1 MMNRPEYLTIWTDD
15 QGVNMNF
22 NRIKLRAIASGV
34 AMGVAAMG
42 AQAADQP
49 TLPTGGS
56 ATTAV
61 FTGGATINNGASF
74 LSEVPASTAADLVAT
89 IKPASG
95 DVGKSGSLVVIASVP
110 GFGFFN
116 LLSGGVWVPW
126 TESDPVQPLTT
137 KVLSASEEITILND
151 VVGSDLGIA
160 GVAIQA
166 YVGYYTDGDLSNLT
180 YSATPASLA
189 ISAAASSTCPANT
202 TATTGT
208 FKGKSVCVL
217 SGRLEADTH
226 LTSNFSYLL
235 DGAVFVGADEV
246 SGSKTKLT
254 IDAGTYVFGQQG
266 LNFLT
271 IARNG
276 QLHANGSA
284 SAPVIFTYEGDDTAT
299 ATTSGQ
305 WGGIIMNGNA
315 PINVTGGTAEG
326 EGSTGIYGGTD
337 AADSSGVLTYV
348 QVKYAGQNI
357 TETNELNGIAFQGT
371 GSGTLVD
378 YVQVHNNSDDGIEF
392 FGGTT
397 NIKHVVLSGNEDDAL
412 DWTYGW
418 GGKAQFIAIKQGA
431 GSEHCIEADN
441 NGDDN
446 DALPRSN
453 PTIPNMTCVG
463 PATGSDAGF
472 RLREGT
478 SAKLSNIV
486 MTNFETY
493 CVDIDQS
500 ATFVNAG
507 SSIAGLNGNLTLTNS
522 RLAAACVFDESDGDE
537 FTVAGWFGAQSGSA
551 LGTLDLGGTQG
562 WVNGTALNA
571 VTASVPADAFFTQ
584 VDHIG
589 AIKDETSDWTA
600 GWTYAD

>member
-1 MMNRPEYLTIWTDD
+1 MKSNI
-15 QGVNMNF
+15 
-22 NRIKLRAIASGV
+22 IKMRAIASGV
-34 AMGVAAMG
+34 AMGVAALS
-42 AQAADQP
+42 AHAADQP
-49 TLPTGGS
+49 TLTTGGS

-74 LSEVPASTAADLVAT
+74 LTSVPATAAADLVVT
-89 IKPASG
+89 IKPAAA
-95 DVGKSGSLVVIASVP
+95 DVGKSGSLVAIATAP
-110 GFGFFN
+110 GLGFFIKT
-116 LLSGGVWVPW
+116 STGSWVPW
-126 TESDPVQPLTT
+126 TASDPVQAFQT
-137 KVLSASEEITILND
+137 KFLSASEAITVFDD

-160 GVAIQA
+160 GLEIQV
-166 YVGYYTDGDLSNLT
+166 YFGYYTGGNVANLT

-202 TATTGT
+202 TSTTGT

-217 SGRLEADTH
+217 SGRIESDTH

-235 DGAVFVGADEV
+235 DGAVFVGADAV

-271 IARNG
+271 VARNG

-305 WGGIIMNGNA
+305 WGGIILNGNA

-337 AADSSGVLTYV
+337 AADSSGVMTYV

-397 NIKHVVLSGNEDDAL
+397 NVKHVVLTGNEDDAL

-418 GGKAQFIAIKQGA
+418 SGKAQFVAIKQGA
-431 GSEHCIEADN
+431 ASEHCIEADN

-446 DALPRSN
+446 DASPRAN
-453 PTIPNMTCVG
+453 PTISNLTCVAPTSAG
-463 PATGSDAGF
+463 GDAGF

-478 SAKLSNIV
+478 SAKISNVV
-486 MTNFETY
+486 MDNFLDY

-500 ATFVNAG
+500 ATFINAG
-507 SSIAGLNGNLTLTNS
+507 GSIAGLNGNLTLTNS
-522 RLAAACVFDESDGDE
+522 RLAAACVFSETTGDE
-537 FTVAGWFGAQSGSA
+537 FTVAGWFGAQTGSSLTA
-551 LGTLDLGGTQG
+551 LDLTGTRG
-562 WVNGTALNA
+562 WTNGATLNA
-571 VTASVPADAFFTQ
+571 VTPVIPSDSFFDQ

-589 AIKDETSDWTA
+589 AVKNEATDWTA